1 MTPLDRA
8 RWDRI
13 GLASGHAWATCT
25 ACGQE
30 ALQPRA
36 GGRECFMTFEC
47 GGRMVVPADRP
58 TPLQALRAGLIELDD
73 LRKNPPLMN
82 DTLRRMLTTE
92 EDT

>member
-1 MTPLDRA
+1 
-8 RWDRI
+8 
-13 GLASGHAWATCT
+13 
-25 ACGQE
+25 
-30 ALQPRA
+30 
-36 GGRECFMTFEC
+36 MTFEC